1 MAWKLAGFVYYR
13 LFSDID
19 RNKGYR
25 KWRIKG
31 QFKRDVITLI
41 ARLHDRLTLYVSLL
55 IAAVPPHDNN
65 VFNFKYACR
74 PVGLPT

>member
-1 MAWKLAGFVYYR
+1 METGSFFYYR
-13 LFSDID
+13 LFSEID

-31 QFKRDVITLI
+31 RFKRDVITLI

-55 IAAVPPHDNN
+55 IAAVPSHDNN
-65 VFNFKYACR
+65 V
-74 PVGLPT
+74 